1 MVSYLPAGSAG
12 LLAMNSTGAH
22 VAHPSNETCPSKDRW
37 SDVPAMPASNRIA
50 PRSPQFAGAAVR
62 LPATGA
68 YPNVR
73 SFLNMELFK
82 AEHFGAIGTTLQ
94 AGGKIVDG
102 VLGQASSTFG
112 QVCRASRPCA
122 PNRAESRLAFFA

>member
-1 MVSYLPAGSAG
+1 MLRQRATA
-12 LLAMNSTGAH
+12 
-22 VAHPSNETCPSKDRW
+22 
-37 SDVPAMPASNRIA
+37 PASDLAQSSGRGASRAFWTIHSPFRAGWAVQWPPA
-50 PRSPQFAGAAVR
+50 PRAPTRISSAM
-62 LPATGA
+62 PATGA
-68 YPNVR
+68 YPNFR